1 MNARTRILTLAAIA
15 IAVGVAAVGAGAAVT
30 IINNNAPAG
39 VHSPTTRAKPSPAPT
54 PTRVAL
60 TRFAPTAPVEE
71 NFALFNSTATTT
83 IAATPNPGGNNF
95 VAALV
100 AVGFDKSQM
109 QLTADRTSANL
120 VAPSILFSVKV
131 GGSCFIGQFTPS
143 TRAYDSQTVQ
153 PISTGACLIGGTA
166 PIH

>member
-1 MNARTRILTLAAIA
+1 MNARTRILTLVSIA

-30 IINNNAPAG
+30 IINNAPAG
-39 VHSPTTRAKPSPAPT
+39 VHSPTTRAQPSPT
-54 PTRVAL
+54 PTANRVAL
-60 TRFAPTAPVEE
+60 TRFTPTAPVEE

-95 VAALV
+95 VAALA
-100 AVGFDKSQM
+100 AVGFDTSQM

-131 GGSCFIGQFTPS
+131 DGSCLIGQFTPS